1 MNGLRQLGQRTRTSW
16 RQFFAVLSFAVNLAG
31 VALVTRH
38 WRRTVRNV
46 LARQI
51 LFTGFQATRFV
62 STVGLLVGISV
73 VVQVQVWTAA
83 LGQKAL
89 LGPILVMVIIR
100 EVGPLLTNFIVIAR
114 SGTAMATEMASM
126 RVMGETH
133 VLEAQGID
141 PLIYLVLPRA
151 IGAAVS
157 VFCLAVI
164 FMAVSILSG
173 FLSGLLLG
181 VLTGTPWQFFES
193 MFGAIRPAD
202 VFNLIAKTLIPG
214 LLMGCI
220 CCMEGLSIKGYPT
233 EVPQAASRAVV
244 KSILALFLSSAVV
257 SLLTYL

>member
-1 MNGLRQLGQRTRTSW
+1 MNWLRQIGLDTRESW
-16 RQFFAVLSFAVNLAG
+16 RRLFAILSVAVTLVWA
-31 VALVTRH
+31 ALSPRH
-38 WRRTVRNV
+38 WRRTNSNV

-51 LFTGFQATRFV
+51 LFTGFQAMRFV
-62 STVGLLVGISV
+62 STVGILVGVSV

-83 LGQKAL
+83 LGQKSL

-114 SGTAMATEMASM
+114 SGTAMATELASM
-126 RVMGETH
+126 RVLGETR
-133 VLEAQGID
+133 VLEAQGVD
-141 PLIYLVLPRA
+141 PMIYLVLPRA

-164 FMAVSILSG
+164 FMAVSILGG

-181 VLTGTPWQFFES
+181 ANTGTPWQFFES
-193 MFGAIRPAD
+193 LFGAIRPAD
-202 VFNLIAKTLIPG
+202 VFNLIAKTWIPG
-214 LLMGCI
+214 LLMGTI
-220 CCMEGLSIKGYPT
+220 CCMEGLSIQGMPT

-244 KSILALFLSSAVV
+244 KSIMALFLSSAIV